1 MADQKAAPTRLD
13 APYGALY
20 VGGIV
25 TLLGLIALGAA
36 PGFFTAVV
44 TLGGVMLIC
53 TGLIQRAIFL
63 SR

>member
-1 MADQKAAPTRLD
+1 MTEQKTAPTRLD

-20 VGGIV
+20 AGGIV
-25 TLLGLIALGAA
+25 TLLGLVAVGVA

-44 TLGGVMLIC
+44 AISGVMLIC

>member
-1 MADQKAAPTRLD
+1 MTEPKAKPTRLD

-20 VGGIV
+20 AGGIV
-25 TLLGLIALGAA
+25 ALLGFIAVLSS
-36 PGFFTAVV
+36 PGFFTAA
-44 TLGGVMLIC
+44 LAISGVMLIC